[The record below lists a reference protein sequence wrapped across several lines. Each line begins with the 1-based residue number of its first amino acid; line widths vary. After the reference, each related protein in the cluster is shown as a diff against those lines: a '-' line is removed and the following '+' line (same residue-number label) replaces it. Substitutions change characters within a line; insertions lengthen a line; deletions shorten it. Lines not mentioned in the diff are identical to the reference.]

1 LFPSS
6 KAGNFVLAM
15 SFPPVAFQIVL
26 VLMVGIAAVYD
37 VRFRRIPNWLVL
49 TGLVLGLGLNTYLFE
64 WRGARASLLGI
75 GLAFLIYV
83 PLYLLRGMGAG
94 DVKLM
99 AAIGAIV
106 GAANWFGIFVISALL
121 GGVMA
126 IVLLLTRG
134 KLLNSLWNIGFLF
147 QSLGSLRAPYARE
160 ELDLSSPRSIK
171 LPHGVAIAGGSVL
184 FLAAAWLWAPR

>member
-1 LFPSS
+1 
-6 KAGNFVLAM
+6 M
-15 SFPPVAFQIVL
+15 SFPPLAFQIVL

-49 TGLVLGLGLNTYLFE
+49 TGLVLGVALNTYLSQ
-64 WRGARASLLGI
+64 WRGARLSLLGI

-184 FLAAAWLWAPR
+184 FLAASWLWAPR